1 MRSRAFLLAVAGF
14 LTAAVSA
21 TSPAPGHDDK
31 SPPRRQRDLTTV
43 QTALGGINAALA
55 KLDEAL
61 VHNDIGLSLLPL
73 TMDVLDAIQD
83 ARTQIQ
89 TSAPLTSV
97 EYASDLKATTDSL
110 TANVNLT
117 VSDLIRNQLGLEN
130 LGAAGQVAFGL
141 HRLKLNAVR
150 LARTIAGQ
158 IPAELSYV
166 AARAIQDLESVI
178 DRGITA
184 FGNRESSGSDVSTG
198 GAGASAPSESTPLS
212 SPSLTPPPTGTMN
225 STESLP
231 SSNPSVLPPN
241 TLITLPES
249 PPVPQPTAVSPALLQ
264 QSLEPP
270 SGSFGGVFAPMT
282 VPGTFVPGQSCF
294 CACPAIAQCG
304 DVFLLTGP

>member
-1 MRSRAFLLAVAGF
+1 MRSRGLLLAVTGY
-14 LTAAVSA
+14 LTVAVSA
-21 TSPAPGHDDK
+21 SLAPGHDDK
-31 SPPRRQRDLTTV
+31 SSPRRQRDLTTV
-43 QTALGGINAALA
+43 QTALSSINAALA
-55 KLDEAL
+55 KLDAAL
-61 VHNDIGLSLLPL
+61 VNKDIGLSLLPL
-73 TMDVLDAIQD
+73 TMDVLDRVQD

-89 TSAPLTSV
+89 ASPPLTSL

-117 VSDLIRNQLGLEN
+117 VSDLIRNQPGLEV
-130 LGAAGQVAFGL
+130 LGAASQVAFGL
-141 HRLKLNAVR
+141 QRLKLNAVR

-166 AARAIQDLESVI
+166 AVQAIQDLESAI
-178 DRGITA
+178 DRGIIA
-184 FGNRESSGSDVSTG
+184 FGNRESSSSDGSKG
-198 GAGASAPSESTPLS
+198 GAGTSAPSASTPLS

-231 SSNPSVLPPN
+231 SSNLSVLPPN

-249 PPVPQPTAVSPALLQ
+249 SPVPQPTAVNPAILQ

-270 SGSFGGVFAPMT
+270 SGSFGGVFVPMT

-304 DVFLLTGP
+304 SGFLLTGP